1 LTSFN
6 CSNVSTPSF
15 LYLYCLLIA
24 RASCLPAQIS
34 NLRMFAV
41 KEKEK
46 MEPGSR
52 RTE

>member
-1 LTSFN
+1 
-6 CSNVSTPSF
+6 
-15 LYLYCLLIA
+15 
-24 RASCLPAQIS
+24 
-34 NLRMFAV
+34 MFAV